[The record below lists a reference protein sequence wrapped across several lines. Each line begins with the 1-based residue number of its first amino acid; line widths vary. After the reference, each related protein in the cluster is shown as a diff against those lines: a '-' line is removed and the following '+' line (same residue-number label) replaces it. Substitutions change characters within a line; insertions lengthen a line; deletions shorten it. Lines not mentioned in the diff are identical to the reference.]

1 MDRSRKP
8 VRSSGFTL
16 IEILVVLVLMVLLLL
31 FSFPSLLKMVNRS
44 KLLGITSQTS
54 VLMQQARFEAIKKN
68 VPVFVVA
75 DLTYGS
81 LSVVSDDNGNGV
93 WDRSTDGLKARVD
106 LPSRIY
112 FWGQADSAAN
122 GAEAVK
128 DFSPLT
134 CSPACSNMYAA
145 VYSPDGSVSALGA
158 FRFADG
164 KGNFTEVATV
174 SKATGRSEAH
184 KYEPNSTKT
193 NKYVVNGDDGKAWT
207 WQ

>member
-1 MDRSRKP
+1 MARSRKP
-8 VRSSGFTL
+8 VRSSGFTM

-75 DLTYGS
+75 DLGYGS

-93 WDRSTDGLKARVD
+93 WDRSTDGLKARID
-106 LPSRIY
+106 LPARIY

-122 GAEAVK
+122 GTDAVK
-128 DFSPLT
+128 GFSPLT

-145 VYSPDGSVSALGA
+145 VYNPDGSISSEGS
-158 FRFADG
+158 FRFSDG
-164 KGNFTEVATV
+164 KGNYVEVKAM
-174 SKATGRSEAH
+174 SKATGRTEAH
-184 KYEPNSTKT
+184 KYEPSSTNT
-193 NKYVVNGDDGKAWT
+193 DKYVANGDNGKAWT

>member
-81 LSVVSDDNGNGV
+81 ISVVSDDNGNGV
-93 WDRSTDGLKARVD
+93 WDRATDGLKSRID
-106 LPSRIY
+106 LPGRIS
-112 FWGQADSAAN
+112 FWGVEDSAAN
-122 GAEAVK
+122 GANAVT
-128 DFSPLT
+128 FQALT

-145 VYSPDGSVSALGA
+145 VYRPDGSASELRA

-164 KGNFTEVATV
+164 KGNYMEVKVMNT
-174 SKATGRSEAH
+174 ATGRSEAH
-184 KYEPNSTKT
+184 KYEPASSD
-193 NKYVVNGDDGKAWT
+193 YVVNGYNGKAWT